1 MRVEK
6 QALGKGLGALLGPG
20 GTGPGAAYE
29 VDHLPAAVIT
39 PNPYQPRQSFDDDGL
54 QELASSIREHGVLQ
68 PIVVRRGGESYEV
81 VAGER
86 RLRAARL
93 AGLERV
99 PVIIRDCTNEEA
111 LALALIENLQRE
123 EISPLEAARAYRRLN
138 REFGL
143 TQDEIAERVGKS
155 RSAVANA
162 LRLLHLDPEVQ
173 ARLESGQI
181 SEGHARTL
189 VVLESPA
196 RQREVCEQLVQ
207 RGASVREAERL
218 VREATRPEASRP
230 APKPRRPADP
240 NLAEVEAS
248 LRARLGTRVAI
259 SRGQAHGTITIEFYG
274 DEDLERLASLL
285 LGESHGT
292 E

>member
-20 GTGPGAAYE
+20 GTGPDAAYE

-39 PNPYQPRQSFDDDGL
+39 PNPYQPRQSFDDEGL

-68 PIVVRRGGESYEV
+68 PIVVRRGG
-81 VAGER
+81 A
-86 RLRAARL
+86 
-93 AGLERV
+93 
-99 PVIIRDCTNEEA
+99 
-111 LALALIENLQRE
+111 
-123 EISPLEAARAYRRLN
+123 
-138 REFGL
+138 
-143 TQDEIAERVGKS
+143 
-155 RSAVANA
+155 ANA
-162 LRLLHLDPEVQ
+162 LRLPHLDPEVR

-196 RQREVCEQLVQ
+196 RQRELCEQLVQ

-259 SRGQAHGTITIEFYG
+259 SRGQAHGTITIEF
-274 DEDLERLASLL
+274 
-285 LGESHGT
+285 
-292 E
+292 